1 MNVLQETS
9 GRVDTKDQAPA
20 RLGQLE
26 NDLWIEPRRDDQPPE
41 FVPLRELKTV
51 SRKPPELRVQNTPI
65 QDVTDIDAVAAPQ
78 LAQIKSTEMAD
89 FAFSVA
95 ELALRIEHHIND
107 IDNAEA
113 KAGIAAMSEAALMY
127 EHLYLLQSNSEE
139 VG

>member
-9 GRVDTKDQAPA
+9 VRVDTKDQAPA
-20 RLGQLE
+20 RLGQLDD
-26 NDLWIEPRRDDQPPE
+26 DLWIEPRRDDQSPE
-41 FVPLRELKTV
+41 SVPLRELKTI

-65 QDVTDIDAVAAPQ
+65 QDLTDIDAVAAPQ

-95 ELALRIEHHIND
+95 ELALRIEHHI
-107 IDNAEA
+107 DNAEA